1 MPRIVGVD
9 IPDQKKLP
17 YALAFIKGVGIVTGE
32 RIVVALNLD
41 ANRRAKDLTE
51 DEISAIT
58 AYIDENIRVEG
69 DLRRQVRDNIKRLI
83 DIGSYRGKRHKKNL
97 PSRGQ
102 KTRSN
107 ARTTKGPR
115 KTMGGVSVRKAV
127 SKT

>member
-1 MPRIVGVD
+1 MPRIVGID
-9 IPDQKKLP
+9 IPEHKKIA
-17 YALAFIKGVGIVTGE
+17 YALSYIKGIGIETGEQIVT
-32 RIVVALNLD
+32 ALNLD
-41 ANRRAKDLTE
+41 GAKRAKNLTE
-51 DEISAIT
+51 DEVSAIT
-58 AYIDENIRVEG
+58 TYIDEHYRVEG
-69 DLRRQVRDNIKRLI
+69 DLRRQVRDNIKRLVE
-83 DIGSYRGKRHKKNL
+83 IGSYRGKRHKKNL